1 MGLQLTGMEPP
12 GLSARLRYLNE
23 SAHLL
28 ATTSPTTSRYLMSRH
43 NALMYD
49 SKIELSESQK
59 KKACGAC
66 GTIMILGWEATLQ
79 SEVRSR
85 KGKAAGNTARKEREA
100 ARHLR
105 TMVYTCGT
113 CSKKTQFPTSI
124 SKPIRRNKAALP
136 STSTST
142 APTLQSQA
150 SEANTPS
157 KKAPKRKSRKKG
169 VLEAILARNQAPQA
183 TSSGFG
189 LDLSDFMKKS

>member
-1 MGLQLTGMEPP
+1 MEPP
-12 GLSARLRYLNE
+12 ELSTRLRYLNE

-28 ATTSPTTSRYLMSRH
+28 ATTAPTTSRYLMSRH

-79 SEVRSR
+79 TEVRSK
-85 KGKAAGNTARKEREA
+85 KGKAARKEREA
-100 ARHLR
+100 AGYVR

-113 CSKKTQFPTSI
+113 CSKKTRFPTSI
-124 SKPIRRNKAALP
+124 SKPIRRKKAALS

-142 APTLQSQA
+142 APAPASAPQSQ
-150 SEANTPS
+150 SNDSSTPS

-169 VLEAILARNQAPQA
+169 VLDAILARSQAPQA

-189 LDLSDFMKKS
+189 LDLSDFMRKS